1 MCGYGVEGHGVLV
14 SDEVDDRGQVAGR
27 ERLGCTARDG
37 LAGVCPGVRYLEY
50 GRVGD
55 KHGRAG
61 VDDVE
66 AARVGELP
74 GPSWAHSE
82 NAGGGREGHGPLR
95 SGG

>member
-1 MCGYGVEGHGVLV
+1 MLV
-14 SDEVDDRGQVAGR
+14 SDEVDNRGQVTGR
-27 ERLGCTARDG
+27 ERLGRADRDS
-37 LAGVCPGVRYLEY
+37 LTGVCPGVRYVDD
-50 GRVGD
+50 GRVRD
-55 KHGRAG
+55 EHGRAV